1 MPGNKFTEKN
11 PHLTYHLRQLV
22 GTASRIGVIH
32 QSWERDMDAIPH
44 QHDFVE
50 IVLICSG
57 CGVNRINRIGYPAM
71 TGDVYVIRPGEE
83 HTFHTAT
90 HLNLFNI
97 IFRPAGLFSR
107 MERTEWE
114 KSPEYRTLFV
124 NPVQYGPLRFTPEHF
139 EPLERLTE
147 RLEAELASPGPVS
160 TQTAKALL
168 ILILREI
175 CSMQRHASTRRAAD
189 NDAHAGNTAD
199 RHLARILDFV
209 NRNFTRP
216 LPAEEIAHEAGIS
229 PDYLSDFFR
238 ARTGTPLVKYIN
250 SLRIAHAGHLLRN
263 RSECNVT
270 EIAALCGFA
279 DSGYFTRLFRKNTGL
294 TPTDF
299 RRSIQI
305 ETEKIWK
312 KSQKKP

>member
-1 MPGNKFTEKN
+1 
-11 PHLTYHLRQLV
+11 
-22 GTASRIGVIH
+22 
-32 QSWERDMDAIPH
+32 MDAIPH

-90 HLNLFNI
+90 HLKLFNI
-97 IFRPAGLFSR
+97 IFRPAELFSR
-107 MERTEWE
+107 RERNEWNN
-114 KSPEYRTLFV
+114 SPEYRTLFV
-124 NPVQYGPLRFTPEHF
+124 LPAQYGPLRFAPENF
-139 EPLERLTE
+139 EPLERLTAQ
-147 RLEAELASPGPVS
+147 LEAELASPGPVS
-160 TQTAKALL
+160 GQTAKALL

-175 CSMQRHASTRRAAD
+175 CSMLRRTASRRTGTEKETTAGHTAD
-189 NDAHAGNTAD
+189 N
-199 RHLARILDFV
+199 HLARILDFV
-209 NRNFTRP
+209 NRNFTRQ
-216 LPAEEIAHEAGIS
+216 LPAEEIARDVGIS

-263 RSECNVT
+263 RPECKIT

-279 DSGYFTRLFRKNTGL
+279 DSGYFTRLFRKNTGQ

-305 ETEKIWK
+305 EAEKIWK